1 MTLFTLIW
9 GACMLYGFTRK
20 NMNAMVAMTLLFMTF
35 QCANVISFGGFSV
48 GPQILTSMCLIVR
61 FLIFSKFRVY
71 KTKYN
76 NLVNV
81 LLVVLVIPVISV
93 FCCNICLICRCE
105 WTLLRMMTTREST
118 PFLMLITNGRA

>member
-48 GPQILTSMCLIVR
+48 GPQILTYAIIYYSFDRDCSL
-61 FLIFSKFRVY
+61 Y
-71 KTKYN
+71 
-76 NLVNV
+76 
-81 LLVVLVIPVISV
+81 
-93 FCCNICLICRCE
+93 
-105 WTLLRMMTTREST
+105 
-118 PFLMLITNGRA
+118 

>member
-81 LLVVLVIPVISV
+81 
-93 FCCNICLICRCE
+93 
-105 WTLLRMMTTREST
+105 
-118 PFLMLITNGRA
+118 

>member
-61 FLIFSKFRVY
+61 FLIFSKFRVKIIFSIQY
-71 KTKYN
+71 RNQVEHLQQYQ
-76 NLVNV
+76 
-81 LLVVLVIPVISV
+81 
-93 FCCNICLICRCE
+93 
-105 WTLLRMMTTREST
+105 M
-118 PFLMLITNGRA
+118 